1 MVTSINW
8 IALGLF
14 TLGIIGL
21 LSVRTF
27 SDNKTLKEYSDE
39 ILNIFPVFILFF
51 VPINVNVLIW
61 VIGITL
67 AYNIIEKHQIIGM
80 LLYLAIYI
88 FVGLTLMFSNFHYK
102 ELLISAAIVLII
114 IGIAAFLISEICE
127 KDDLL
132 NINTNA
138 KVLNI
143 ATVYALISF
152 TFLIYAFI
160 ITHNFGFII
169 LILSDILLGI
179 KYIIYYSNKMT
190 INTNK
195 VLSYFVLLSFYV
207 GVIFASISI
216 PHIL

>member
-1 MVTSINW
+1 MVNYINY

-21 LSVRTF
+21 FTVRTF
-27 SDNKTLKEYSDE
+27 VDNKSIKEYSDD
-39 ILNIFPVFILFF
+39 ILNIFPIFILFF
-51 VPINVNVLIW
+51 IPINLNVLIW

-80 LLYLAIYI
+80 LLYLATYI
-88 FVGLTLMFSNFHYK
+88 FVGLTLMFSNFYYK
-102 ELLISAAIVLII
+102 ELLISASIVLII
-114 IGIAAFLISEICE
+114 IGIATFIIGEICK

-132 NINTNA
+132 NININT

-143 ATVYALISF
+143 AIVYALISF
-152 TFLIYAFI
+152 TFLIYTFI

-195 VLSYFVLLSFYV
+195 VLSYFVLLLFYV
-207 GVIFASISI
+207 GAIFASISI
-216 PHIL
+216 PFI

>member
-1 MVTSINW
+1 MVNYINY

-21 LSVRTF
+21 FTVRTF
-27 SDNKTLKEYSDE
+27 VDNKSIKEYSDD
-39 ILNIFPVFILFF
+39 ILNIFPIFILFF
-51 VPINVNVLIW
+51 IPINLNVLIW

-80 LLYLAIYI
+80 LLYLATYI
-88 FVGLTLMFSNFHYK
+88 FVGLTLIFSNFHYK

-114 IGIAAFLISEICE
+114 IGTATFIIGEICK

-132 NINTNA
+132 TININT

-143 ATVYALISF
+143 AIVYALISF
-152 TFLIYAFI
+152 TFLIYTFI

-195 VLSYFVLLSFYV
+195 VLSYFVLLLFYV
-207 GVIFASISI
+207 GAIFASISI
-216 PHIL
+216 PFI

>member
-1 MVTSINW
+1 MVNYINY

-21 LSVRTF
+21 FTVRTF
-27 SDNKTLKEYSDE
+27 VDNKSIKEYSDD
-39 ILNIFPVFILFF
+39 ILNIFPIFILFF
-51 VPINVNVLIW
+51 IPINLNVLIW

-80 LLYLAIYI
+80 LLYLVTYI
-88 FVGLTLMFSNFHYK
+88 FVGLTLMFSNFYYK
-102 ELLISAAIVLII
+102 ELLISASIVLII
-114 IGIAAFLISEICE
+114 IGIATFIIGEICK

-132 NINTNA
+132 NININT
-138 KVLNI
+138 KVLNMAI
-143 ATVYALISF
+143 VYALISF
-152 TFLIYAFI
+152 TFLIYTFI

-195 VLSYFVLLSFYV
+195 VLSYFVLLLFYV
-207 GVIFASISI
+207 GAIFASISI
-216 PHIL
+216 PFI

>member
-1 MVTSINW
+1 MVNYINY

-21 LSVRTF
+21 FTVRTF
-27 SDNKTLKEYSDE
+27 VDNKSIKEYSDD
-39 ILNIFPVFILFF
+39 ILNIFPIFILFF
-51 VPINVNVLIW
+51 IPINLNVLIW

-67 AYNIIEKHQIIGM
+67 AYNIIEKHRIIGM
-80 LLYLAIYI
+80 LLYLATYI
-88 FVGLTLMFSNFHYK
+88 FVGLTLMFSNFYYK
-102 ELLISAAIVLII
+102 ELLISVSIVLII
-114 IGIAAFLISEICE
+114 IGIATFIIGEICK

-132 NINTNA
+132 NININT

-143 ATVYALISF
+143 AIVYALISF
-152 TFLIYAFI
+152 TFLIYTFI

-169 LILSDILLGI
+169 LILSDIFLGI

-195 VLSYFVLLSFYV
+195 VLSYFVLLLFYV
-207 GVIFASISI
+207 GAIFASISI
-216 PHIL
+216 SFI

>member
-1 MVTSINW
+1 MVNYINY

-21 LSVRTF
+21 FTVRTF
-27 SDNKTLKEYSDE
+27 VDNKSIKEYSDD
-39 ILNIFPVFILFF
+39 ILNIFPIFILFF
-51 VPINVNVLIW
+51 IPINLNVLIW

-80 LLYLAIYI
+80 LLYLVTYI
-88 FVGLTLMFSNFHYK
+88 FVGLTLMFSNFYYK
-102 ELLISAAIVLII
+102 ELLISASIVLII
-114 IGIAAFLISEICE
+114 IGIATFIIGEICK

-132 NINTNA
+132 NININT

-143 ATVYALISF
+143 AIVYALISF
-152 TFLIYAFI
+152 TFLIYTFI

-195 VLSYFVLLSFYV
+195 VLSYFVLLLFYV
-207 GVIFASISI
+207 GAIFASISI
-216 PHIL
+216 PFI

>member
-1 MVTSINW
+1 MVNYINY

-21 LSVRTF
+21 FTVRMF
-27 SDNKTLKEYSDE
+27 VDDKSIKEYSDE
-39 ILNIFPVFILFF
+39 ILNIFPIFILFF
-51 VPINVNVLIW
+51 IPIDLNALIW

-80 LLYLAIYI
+80 LLYLATYI
-88 FVGLTLMFSNFHYK
+88 FVGLTLMFSNFYYK
-102 ELLISAAIVLII
+102 ELLISVSIVLII
-114 IGIAAFLISEICE
+114 IGITTFIIGEICK

-132 NINTNA
+132 NININT

-143 ATVYALISF
+143 AIVYALISF
-152 TFLIYAFI
+152 TFLIYTFI

-195 VLSYFVLLSFYV
+195 VLSYFVLLLFYV
-207 GVIFASISI
+207 GAIFASISI
-216 PHIL
+216 PFI

>member
-1 MVTSINW
+1 MVNYINY
-8 IALGLF
+8 ITLGLF

-21 LSVRTF
+21 FTVRTF
-27 SDNKTLKEYSDE
+27 VDNKSIKEYSDD
-39 ILNIFPVFILFF
+39 ILNIFPIFILFF
-51 VPINVNVLIW
+51 IPINLNVLIW

-80 LLYLAIYI
+80 LLYLATYI
-88 FVGLTLMFSNFHYK
+88 FVGLTLMFSNFYYK
-102 ELLISAAIVLII
+102 ELLISASIVLII
-114 IGIAAFLISEICE
+114 IGIATFIIGEICK

-132 NINTNA
+132 NININT

-143 ATVYALISF
+143 AIVYALISF
-152 TFLIYAFI
+152 TFLIYTFI

-195 VLSYFVLLSFYV
+195 VLSYFVLLLFYV
-207 GVIFASISI
+207 GAIFASISI
-216 PHIL
+216 PFI

>member
-1 MVTSINW
+1 MVNYINY

-21 LSVRTF
+21 FTVRTF
-27 SDNKTLKEYSDE
+27 VDNKSIKEYSDD
-39 ILNIFPVFILFF
+39 ILNIFPIFILFF
-51 VPINVNVLIW
+51 IPINLNVLIW

-67 AYNIIEKHQIIGM
+67 AYNIIEKHRIIGM
-80 LLYLAIYI
+80 FLYLATYI
-88 FVGLTLMFSNFHYK
+88 FVGLTLMFSNFYYK
-102 ELLISAAIVLII
+102 ELLISVSIVLII
-114 IGIAAFLISEICE
+114 IGIATFIIGEICK

-132 NINTNA
+132 NININT

-143 ATVYALISF
+143 AIVYALISF
-152 TFLIYAFI
+152 TFLIYTFI

-169 LILSDILLGI
+169 LILSDIFLGI

-195 VLSYFVLLSFYV
+195 VLSYFVLLLFYV
-207 GVIFASISI
+207 GAIFASISI
-216 PHIL
+216 SFI

>member
-1 MVTSINW
+1 MVNYINY

-21 LSVRTF
+21 FTVRTF
-27 SDNKTLKEYSDE
+27 VDNKSIKEYSDD
-39 ILNIFPVFILFF
+39 ILNIFPIFILFF
-51 VPINVNVLIW
+51 IPINLNVLIW

-67 AYNIIEKHQIIGM
+67 AYNIIEKHRIIGM
-80 LLYLAIYI
+80 LLYLATYI
-88 FVGLTLMFSNFHYK
+88 FVGLTLMFSNFYYK
-102 ELLISAAIVLII
+102 ELLISVSIVLII
-114 IGIAAFLISEICE
+114 IGIATFIIGEICK

-132 NINTNA
+132 NININT

-143 ATVYALISF
+143 AIVYALISF
-152 TFLIYAFI
+152 TFLIYTFI

-169 LILSDILLGI
+169 LILSDIFLGI

-195 VLSYFVLLSFYV
+195 VLSYFVLLLFYV
-207 GVIFASISI
+207 GAIFASISI
-216 PHIL
+216 PFI

>member
-1 MVTSINW
+1 MVNYINY

-21 LSVRTF
+21 FTVRTF
-27 SDNKTLKEYSDE
+27 VDNKSIKEYSDD
-39 ILNIFPVFILFF
+39 ILNIFPIFILFF
-51 VPINVNVLIW
+51 IPINLNVLIW

-80 LLYLAIYI
+80 LLYLVTYI
-88 FVGLTLMFSNFHYK
+88 FVGLTLMFSNFYYK
-102 ELLISAAIVLII
+102 ELLISASIVLII
-114 IGIAAFLISEICE
+114 IGIATFIIGEICK

-132 NINTNA
+132 NININT

-143 ATVYALISF
+143 AIVYALISF
-152 TFLIYAFI
+152 TFLIYTFI
-160 ITHNFGFII
+160 ITNNFGFII

-195 VLSYFVLLSFYV
+195 VLSYFVLLLFYV
-207 GVIFASISI
+207 GAIFASISI
-216 PHIL
+216 SFI

>member
-1 MVTSINW
+1 MVNYINY

-21 LSVRTF
+21 FTVRTF
-27 SDNKTLKEYSDE
+27 VDNNSIKEYSDD
-39 ILNIFPVFILFF
+39 ILNIFPIFILFF
-51 VPINVNVLIW
+51 IPINLNVLIW

-80 LLYLAIYI
+80 LLYLVTYI
-88 FVGLTLMFSNFHYK
+88 FVGLTLMFSNFYYK
-102 ELLISAAIVLII
+102 ELLISASIVLII
-114 IGIAAFLISEICE
+114 IGIATFIIGEICK

-132 NINTNA
+132 NININT

-143 ATVYALISF
+143 AIVYALISF
-152 TFLIYAFI
+152 TFLIYTFI
-160 ITHNFGFII
+160 ITNNFGFII

-195 VLSYFVLLSFYV
+195 VLSYFVLLLFYV
-207 GVIFASISI
+207 GAIFASISI
-216 PHIL
+216 SFI